1 MERPPRRAAR
11 RFAVALAAVALA
23 FAAAPAGSA
32 RAEEAPR
39 FTVSA
44 VSEIA
49 IGSDG
54 IGKTIFYAATAVN
67 AANPRFTIDV
77 SQVAAFATL
86 TPIDDDI
93 CAVAGGKVTCALP
106 GGSYDN
112 FLVSFILAP
121 AGGAKVG
128 AKGTLSLVAKAGNT
142 AEAAAVTK
150 VTVADGFDLVAIDG
164 SDGEQPAKPG
174 DDVWIPATYVN
185 EGNRDADDSA
195 FTFWFDSAFVPD
207 EYDGCTYTDWKS
219 GVEVTC
225 PLGESLKPGEGA
237 TFVTEGGSGQT
248 PGFHAKITAD
258 AARYHRVGFTA
269 DPSAGGLELAQSLRS
284 KVSSKKATGG
294 RKFSAVAKAKPPAR
308 ARSVEIND
316 YDNYADTEFKVAN
329 TIDIAGI
336 GATAAGA
343 AGDVVKV
350 KIGTKNVGKGT
361 VDAHYAG
368 GDPSW
373 RYYLVVPDGAEVV
386 AVPDECDGLWREND
400 ATHAGHVAGKRF
412 YECANRDELFSPG
425 ASATVE
431 FGIKITQVIANA
443 TGTVSFQ
450 HPLLPEVV
458 SKDDNPANDLAEV
471 VLNPAGSGGG
481 SGGGGALPLTG
492 AQTGLVITVGAA
504 LLAAGAVLFVLTR
517 RRPVVLVTPRDGG
530 AQ

>member
-1 MERPPRRAAR
+1 M
-11 RFAVALAAVALA
+11 ALAAVALA

-32 RAEEAPR
+32 HADEAPR

-54 IGKTIFYAATAVN
+54 IGKTIFYDATAVN

-77 SQVAAFATL
+77 SQIAAFATL
-86 TPIDDDI
+86 TPIDDDL
-93 CAVAGGKVTCALP
+93 CKSAGGKVTCALP
-106 GGSYDN
+106 SGSYDN
-112 FLVSFILAP
+112 FLVAFILAP
-121 AGGAKVG
+121 TGGAKVG
-128 AKGTLSLVAKAGNT
+128 AKGALSLVAKAGNT
-142 AEAAAVTK
+142 AEAATVTK
-150 VTVADGFDLVAIDG
+150 VAVADGFDLVAIDG

-174 DDVWIPATYVN
+174 DDVWITATYVN
-185 EGNRDADDSA
+185 EGNRDADGSA

-225 PLGESLKPGEGA
+225 PLGESLKPGEGVS
-237 TFVTEGGSGQT
+237 FVTEGGSGQT
-248 PGFHAKITAD
+248 QGFHAKITAD
-258 AARYHRVGFTA
+258 AARYHRVDFIA

-284 KVSSKKATGG
+284 KVGSKKATGG
-294 RKFSAVAKAKPPAR
+294 RKFSAAAKSRPQTR
-308 ARSVEIND
+308 GRSVELNG
-316 YDNYADTEFKVAN
+316 YDNHADTEFRVAN

-336 GATAAGA
+336 GATAAGG

-350 KIGTKNVGKGT
+350 KIGAKNVGKGT

-386 AVPDECDGLWREND
+386 SVPDECAGLWREGDTN
-400 ATHAGHVAGKRF
+400 HAEHVAGKRF
-412 YECANRDELFSPG
+412 YECVNRDELFSPG
-425 ASATVE
+425 KSATVE
-431 FGIKITQVIANA
+431 FGLKITQVIAGA

-471 VLNPAGSGGG
+471 VLNPAGVGGVGGG

-492 AQTGLVITVGAA
+492 AQTGLVIVVGAA
-504 LLAAGAVLFVLTR
+504 LLAGGAILFVLTR

-530 AQ
+530 AE